1 MALPLKSPV
10 VNLVRIIVVIVA
22 DVQVQILRSKAT
34 PTLQKKGKRLETK
47 IKQYSSKL
55 HSNISLIIS
64 INFIEHLFRKSNVN
78 TGTSKKESDQ
88 TPAANS
94 PRSSNSSSTT
104 NTSQATNSEGEDF
117 VYVEKVIE
125 KK

>member
-1 MALPLKSPV
+1 M
-10 VNLVRIIVVIVA
+10 
-22 DVQVQILRSKAT
+22 QILRSKAT
-34 PTLQKKGKRLETK
+34 TTLQKKGKRLETK
-47 IKQYSSKL
+47 IKQYSTKL
-55 HSNISLIIS
+55 LAFQYISYH
-64 INFIEHLFRKSNVN
+64 HLFRKSNVN